1 MKLYQILP
9 TGSIMTEI
17 FPINGNSRITKRDKS
32 LRGMAT
38 NFPIEVTQK
47 LNLLIKTF
55 ISPNNK
61 NHGFETT
68 TVPVK
73 WKDYLITVLYLS

>member
-1 MKLYQILP
+1 MKLNQILP
-9 TGSIMTEI
+9 TGSILTEI
-17 FPINGNSRITKRDKS
+17 FPVNGEFPYHEARQKS
-32 LRGMAT
+32 QGY
-38 NFPIEVTQK
+38 NHKYPIEVKQK

-68 TVPVK
+68 TVPIK
-73 WKDYLITVLYLS
+73 MKDYFITVLYLS

>member
-1 MKLYQILP
+1 MKLNQLLP
-9 TGSIMTEI
+9 TGSILTEI
-17 FPINGNSRITKRDKS
+17 FPVNGNSRITKRDKS
-32 LRGMAT
+32 LRY
-38 NFPIEVTQK
+38 NQKFPFEVKQK

-68 TVPVK
+68 TVPIK
-73 WKDYLITVLYLS
+73 MKDYLITVLYLS

>member
-1 MKLYQILP
+1 MKRYQILP
-9 TGSIMTEI
+9 TGSILTEV
-17 FPINGNSRITKRDKS
+17 FPYHEARQKS
-32 LRGMAT
+32 QGYDHK
-38 NFPIEVTQK
+38 FPFEVKQE

-68 TVPVK
+68 TVPIK
-73 WKDYLITVLYLS
+73 WKD